1 MMNKESYGKRIAP
14 FSLRLTFEERAW
26 LERESAGMPMGA
38 FIKSRLFGN
47 GYKPSKKRGKAPVK
61 DHKQLA
67 ELLAC
72 LGASRI
78 ANNLNQLAKSANSGT
93 LYFDYDTKRDINRA
107 CDDIRNMRL
116 MLMRSLGIKIREED
130 QRPETTSQSFSRATS
145 DERRFKL

>member
-1 MMNKESYGKRIAP
+1 MDRKSYGKREAP
-14 FSLRLTFEERAW
+14 FSLRLTCEERTW
-26 LERESAGMPMGA
+26 LEQQSAGLPMGA
-38 FIKSRLFGN
+38 FIKSHLFGA
-47 GYKPSKKRGKAPVK
+47 GYKPRRTRGKAPIK

-93 LYFDYDTKRDINRA
+93 LYFDFDTKRDINRA
-107 CDDIRNMRL
+107 CDDVRNMRL
-116 MLMRSLGIKIREED
+116 MLMRSLGMKIQEGHK
-130 QRPETTSQSFSRATS
+130 RPETTSQSFSRATS